1 MNVKF
6 REYFQI
12 NNAFF
17 EKKLTQIIIPAQ
29 IKPPTTFQISLKYH
43 FTFYG
48 IECFK

>member
-17 EKKLTQIIIPAQ
+17 EKKLTQIIIPVQ
-29 IKPPTTFQISLKYH
+29 IKPTKSFQIHLKYH
-43 FTFYG
+43 FTFYH

>member
-6 REYFQI
+6 KEYFQI

-29 IKPPTTFQISLKYH
+29 TKSPKPVQKILKITLHILLYS
-43 FTFYG
+43 
-48 IECFK
+48 IL